1 MATKQNS
8 TSILGDINPP
18 KAIIKLALPATLALL
33 AKAVY
38 NIVDTAY
45 IGMLDS
51 DIALTAVGV
60 TVPLLL
66 IMVSIENIFAAG
78 AAVLAGRHLGAKDE
92 EGASRTVT
100 TIIGL
105 SIVIGVVLCVGGIA
119 FIEPLM
125 RVFSAS
131 DASLPLAKDYAF
143 WMFVA
148 ALANLPAQS
157 MNCAARA
164 ESSVKIS
171 SIAVITG
178 ALLNVVL
185 DPVFMFD
192 WGLGMGVEGA
202 SLATTISQFV
212 TFFILAWFYLSGR
225 SVIKLRL
232 RSFHPSWKLI
242 KTVTVIGIPTA
253 VIQICLSVASSLT
266 NIAAAPLPDADNIIA
281 AYGVVQRL
289 VLIGCY
295 VVMGFMQGYQPVA
308 SFAFGARDEDR
319 FHQSVR
325 FALKASLL
333 LTVLVA
339 VVYILLSRPLILL
352 FNQNPV
358 IVDYGRWLLVSQV
371 ALYPAFGLCYM
382 MTITYQTIGAS
393 GYGLFLSMIRQ
404 GLFYVPFILT
414 LPKLFGVTG
423 IYFSQPAA
431 DIIDYLSLYAFDR
444 IYETDLIGKYA
455 RHAERSGRAVS
466 PSIITIS
473 RQFGSGVRQIGA
485 ESVDRLNI
493 PFSASPRISL
503 NGRRTGRIGFSPLC
517 IKQAPGAGL
526 CHWMT
531 KSIRLRSG
539 RSKSW
544 RARTPSWAGARTV
557 FWRDTKIC

>member
-1 MATKQNS
+1 MPNQQNAS
-8 TSILGDINPP
+8 PTILGDMQPS
-18 KAIIKLALPATLALL
+18 KAIVKLALPATLALL

-78 AAVLAGRHLGAKDE
+78 AAVLAGRQLGAKDD

-100 TIIGL
+100 TIVGL
-105 SIVIGVVLCVGGIA
+105 SVAIGIVLCVGGVV

-125 RVFSAS
+125 RTFGAS

-164 ESSVKIS
+164 ESSVRIS

-178 ALLNVVL
+178 AALNVIL

-192 WGLGMGVEGA
+192 WGLGLGVAGA
-202 SLATTISQFV
+202 SLATTVSQFV

-225 SVIKLRL
+225 SIIRLRL
-232 RSFHPSWKLI
+232 SAFRPGWELI
-242 KTVTVIGIPTA
+242 RTVTLIGIPTA

-266 NIAAAPLPDADNIIA
+266 NIAAAPLPNADEIIA

-289 VLIGCY
+289 ILIGCY

-308 SFAFGARDEDR
+308 SYAFGAREEER

-325 FALKASLL
+325 FALKGSLL
-333 LTVLVA
+333 LTVMVA
-339 VVYILLSRPLILL
+339 AAYILLSRPLILL
-352 FNQNPV
+352 FNSNPV
-358 IVDYGRWLLVSQV
+358 FVDYGRWLLISQV

-382 MTITYQTIGAS
+382 MTITFQTIGES
-393 GYGLFLSMIRQ
+393 RYGLFLSVIRQ
-404 GLFYVPFILT
+404 GLFYVPFILI
-414 LPKLFGVTG
+414 LPKLFGATG

-431 DIIDYLSLYAFDR
+431 DILTILVCLFSIKPMKR
-444 IYETDLIGKYA
+444 IA
-455 RHAERSGRAVS
+455 SERMK
-466 PSIITIS
+466 T
-473 RQFGSGVRQIGA
+473 
-485 ESVDRLNI
+485 L
-493 PFSASPRISL
+493 
-503 NGRRTGRIGFSPLC
+503 
-517 IKQAPGAGL
+517 
-526 CHWMT
+526 
-531 KSIRLRSG
+531 
-539 RSKSW
+539 
-544 RARTPSWAGARTV
+544 
-557 FWRDTKIC
+557 

>member
-1 MATKQNS
+1 M
-8 TSILGDINPP
+8 
-18 KAIIKLALPATLALL
+18 
-33 AKAVY
+33 
-38 NIVDTAY
+38 
-45 IGMLDS
+45 
-51 DIALTAVGV
+51 
-60 TVPLLL
+60 
-66 IMVSIENIFAAG
+66 
-78 AAVLAGRHLGAKDE
+78 
-92 EGASRTVT
+92 
-100 TIIGL
+100 
-105 SIVIGVVLCVGGIA
+105 

-125 RVFSAS
+125 RAFGAS
-131 DASLPLAKDYAF
+131 EASLPLAKDYAF

-202 SLATTISQFV
+202 SLATTVSQFV

-289 VLIGCY
+289 ILIGCY

-308 SFAFGARDEDR
+308 SYAFGAKQEDR

-325 FALKASLL
+325 FALKGSLV

-339 VVYILLSRPLILL
+339 AAYILLWLSSSAVPSKTARIRVESSGGAGTPPSPIWVHTTHHRPLHGGTLL
-352 FNQNPV
+352 SRLPIVAGRNTRQYSSAPV
-358 IVDYGRWLLVSQV
+358 
-371 ALYPAFGLCYM
+371 
-382 MTITYQTIGAS
+382 TI
-393 GYGLFLSMIRQ
+393 
-404 GLFYVPFILT
+404 P
-414 LPKLFGVTG
+414 
-423 IYFSQPAA
+423 
-431 DIIDYLSLYAFDR
+431 
-444 IYETDLIGKYA
+444 
-455 RHAERSGRAVS
+455 HRSIS
-466 PSIITIS
+466 PH
-473 RQFGSGVRQIGA
+473 RRRRN
-485 ESVDRLNI
+485 SV
-493 PFSASPRISL
+493 
-503 NGRRTGRIGFSPLC
+503 
-517 IKQAPGAGL
+517 
-526 CHWMT
+526 
-531 KSIRLRSG
+531 LR
-539 RSKSW
+539 
-544 RARTPSWAGARTV
+544 
-557 FWRDTKIC
+557 